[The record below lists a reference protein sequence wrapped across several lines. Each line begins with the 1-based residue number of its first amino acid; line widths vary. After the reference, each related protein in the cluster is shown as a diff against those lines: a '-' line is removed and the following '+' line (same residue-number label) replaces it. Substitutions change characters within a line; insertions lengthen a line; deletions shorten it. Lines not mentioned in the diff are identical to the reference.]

1 MAVFDWS
8 FDLILIPDVLLDL
21 RMLFD
26 KQDADNSGCIDK
38 GEVGKMISDLGFKM
52 SGSEL
57 DQYFNHMDT
66 DGSGV
71 VGFKEFC
78 TAVLECAAMERSR
91 FQDRVG
97 HTAGIDAG
105 HSEGQVGDLEFFSKT
120 FSFFDLDN
128 SGYIDATEMH
138 ARLEGYYPTTSL
150 LLDILAHA
158 RPATDQS
165 TFRLGVGKDS
175 TTKRLAK
182 SLIACCWFL

>member
-1 MAVFDWS
+1 
-8 FDLILIPDVLLDL
+8 LLDL

-38 GEVGKMISDLGFKM
+38 GEVGKMISDLGFKL
-52 SGSEL
+52 SDSEL

-91 FQDRVG
+91 FQGRAG
-97 HTAGIDAG
+97 HTSHIDAG
-105 HSEGQVGDLEFFSKT
+105 HCEGQADDLEFFSKT

-138 ARLEGYYPTTSL
+138 ARLEGNYLTMSPL
-150 LLDILAHA
+150 LGIPPHA
-158 RPATDQS
+158 RPNQIKPL
-165 TFRLGVGKDS
+165 FG
-175 TTKRLAK
+175 
-182 SLIACCWFL
+182 